1 MGLTDSIKD
10 FFETQPEK
18 TTERNGNTP
27 RFELLEQ
34 QGVGVR
40 TLYVIR
46 DTETGVCYLTGTG
59 NDCPITPLLDAEGN
73 PVVLYD

>member
-1 MGLTDSIKD
+1 MGITDSIKD
-10 FFETQPEK
+10 FFDPQPEK
-18 TTERNGNTP
+18 TAAAGKNAP

-59 NDCPITPLLDAEGN
+59 NDCPITSLLDAEGN

>member
-1 MGLTDSIKD
+1 MGLTDSIKG
-10 FFETQPEK
+10 FFDPEQQNLPA
-18 TTERNGNTP
+18 EGRNTP

-59 NDCPITPLLDAEGN
+59 NNCPFTPLLDAEGN